1 MLEQVGRVA
10 VERTAADWQIRGRA
24 RSVQYL
30 LVRVANC
37 GHHRRRSISRPAT
50 LVDE

>member
-1 MLEQVGRVA
+1 MLGQVGHLA
-10 VERTAADWQIRGRA
+10 VERTAADWQIGGRA
-24 RSVQYL
+24 RSVQCL

-37 GHHRRRSISRPAT
+37 ERHRRRSITRPAT

>member
-10 VERTAADWQIRGRA
+10 VERAAADWQIGGRA
-24 RSVQYL
+24 RSVQCL

-37 GHHRRRSISRPAT
+37 VVGPSVGQLR
-50 LVDE
+50 